1 MYSNLL
7 IIEDIDI
14 HLDNY
19 DTRMV
24 KCSQLLAVH
33 SWRRGVVVSGVRQ

>member
-33 SWRRGVVVSGVRQ
+33 GWRRGVVVSGVRQ